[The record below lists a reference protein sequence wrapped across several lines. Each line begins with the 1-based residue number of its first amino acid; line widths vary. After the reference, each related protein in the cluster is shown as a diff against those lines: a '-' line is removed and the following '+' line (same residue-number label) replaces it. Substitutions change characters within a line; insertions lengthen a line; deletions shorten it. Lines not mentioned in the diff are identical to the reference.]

1 MVPSASQV
9 SPGRSAEPTAS
20 VPALTTVPPAW
31 VNDGPFSV
39 SSVSPSLTS
48 APVPLTVPPKVEA
61 APPSVSVSFTTIS
74 AVASAPASR
83 SRTTGVAVANL
94 PFVPSVAVPVMSTP
108 LSTVS
113 VAPVTVMLPLRSMPS
128 ASVTPPRS
136 TDKSPFTSPAKRTL
150 PWSVL
155 WTEIGVAARFVT
167 ADWITWSPVDARIN
181 GASPSKRRGSPATV

>member
-1 MVPSASQV
+1 MAPSASQV
-9 SPGRSAEPTAS
+9 SPGRRAEPTAS

-39 SSVSPSLTS
+39 SVVSPSLTS
-48 APVPLTVPPKVEA
+48 APVPLTLPPKVEA
-61 APPSVSVSFTTIS
+61 PPPSVSVSFTTIS

-83 SRTTGVAVANL
+83 SRTTGVAVASL

-113 VAPVTVMLPLRSMPS
+113 VAPVTVTLPLRSMPS

-136 TDKSPFTSPAKRTL
+136 TDKSPFTSPAKRTR
-150 PWSVL
+150 PSSVL
-155 WTEIGVAARFVT
+155 CTEIGVAARFVT
-167 ADWITWSPVDARIN
+167 ADWITWSPADARMN
-181 GASPSKRRGSPATV
+181 GASPP